1 MSALFT
7 EGTLK
12 NLTVKNR
19 IVMAPMCMYSS
30 DGEGLV
36 KDFHRIHYG
45 SRAIG
50 GVGLIIL
57 EATAVEKR
65 GRISAEDLGIW
76 SDDHIAPLKEL
87 VDMIH
92 EFGGKAG
99 IQLGHAG
106 RKCSVEPEEIISASG
121 IAFSEDYQTPTE
133 MTKETIKE
141 VTEAF
146 SKAADRSEKAGF
158 DTIEIHGAH
167 GYLIN
172 QFLSPL
178 SNQRQ
183 DEYGGG
189 IQNRSRFLKEILQGI
204 NRYWPE
210 DKPVI
215 LRISAEDY
223 QKEGNHWED
232 LGKIINLVKDEGID
246 LINVSSGGAV
256 QAKIRPYPG
265 YQLQFAEKIRDY
277 TKLPVMAGGLV
288 TTPEM
293 AEEALQNQRADYIYL
308 GRELLRNPHWP
319 MDAAKALNEEIPAPK
334 QYERAYR

>member
-1 MSALFT
+1 MSALFS

-12 NLTVKNR
+12 NLTLKNR

-30 DGEGLV
+30 DDDGMV
-36 KDFHRIHYG
+36 KKFHRVHYG

-50 GVGLIIL
+50 GVGLILL

-76 SDDHIAPLKEL
+76 SDDNITPLKEL

-106 RKCSVEPEEIISASG
+106 RKCGVESEEIIGPSG
-121 IAFSEDYQTPTE
+121 IPFSDDYQTPTE

-146 SKAADRSEKAGF
+146 SNAAYRSEKAGF

-183 DEYGGG
+183 DEYGGS
-189 IQNRSRFLKEILQGI
+189 IENRSRFLKEILQGI
-204 NRYWPE
+204 NRHWPE

-215 LRISAEDY
+215 LRVSAEDY
-223 QKEGNHWED
+223 RKEGNHWED